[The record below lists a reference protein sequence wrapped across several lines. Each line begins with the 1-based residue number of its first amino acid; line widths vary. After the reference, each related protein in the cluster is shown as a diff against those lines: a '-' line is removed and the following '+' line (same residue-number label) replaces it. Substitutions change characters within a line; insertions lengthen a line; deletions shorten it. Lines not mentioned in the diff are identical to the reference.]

1 MLLCHFL
8 LALVAR
14 KEKKRRKKSTI
25 LHNTEIA
32 PLEEKKTFDS
42 SFITRAILS
51 KTAVKKIYLEK
62 SGASCYMIT
71 GFKTGNVRRSNCE
84 LDEDDQRR
92 FVCRFG
98 CILHN
103 NSIGKLVYFLLHT
116 KFEVQ
121 IKSFVLNCFP

>member
-14 KEKKRRKKSTI
+14 KEKKKKKNQQFYTTLR
-25 LHNTEIA
+25 LH
-32 PLEEKKTFDS
+32 LWKKKKTFDS

-71 GFKTGNVRRSNCE
+71 GFKTGDVLRSNCK

-103 NSIGKLVYFLLHT
+103 NSIGKPVYFLLHT